1 MPSAPGYKRDYAQEY
16 KAEDATRRKQRSM
29 RNAARAAY
37 EKASGSPIPAGMDV
51 DHRKPLSKGGSN
63 AKSNL
68 GLQKASSNRSYPRT
82 KTGAMKSQ
90 SD

>member
-1 MPSAPGYKRDYAQEY
+1 MPSSPGYKRDYAQEY

-37 EKASGSPIPAGMDV
+37 EKASGTIPAGMDV
-51 DHRKPLSKGGSN
+51 DHRQPLSKGGSN
-63 AKSNL
+63 AKANL

-82 KTGAMKSQ
+82 KSGAMKSK